1 MEPQGSTSAQDRR
14 QAAADNAAF
23 EAWLDST
30 EGRAWLDGEEERAGM
45 TIWNHDGFSP
55 EGCRY
60 AH

>member
-23 EAWLDST
+23 EAWLDSA

-45 TIWNHDGFSP
+45 TIWNHDGFNP
-55 EGCRY
+55 GVCGH
-60 AH
+60 A